1 VATATLTSKGQITM
15 PQAVRQ
21 SLGLETGDRVA
32 FVADNTG
39 GYKVVALRKDVKAL
53 RGRFA
58 GRAKQPV
65 SLDDMAAAVQAEA
78 AARAAVAKAAVRAG
92 VTKAAVRAGVT
103 KAAVRGRGAKA
114 RRTR

>member
-21 SLGLETGDRVA
+21 TLGLQTGDRVA
-32 FVADNTG
+32 FVADSAG
-39 GYKVVALRKDVKAL
+39 GYIVIALRKDVKAL

-58 GRAKQPV
+58 GRTKQPV

-78 AARAAVAKAAVRAG
+78 AARVGGASAAA
-92 VTKAAVRAGVT
+92 
-103 KAAVRGRGAKA
+103 RGRAAKA

>member
-1 VATATLTSKGQITM
+1 MATATLTSKGQITM
-15 PQAVRQ
+15 PQTVRQ
-21 SLGLETGDRVA
+21 TLGLQAGDRVA
-32 FVADNTG
+32 FVADNAG

-65 SLDDMAAAVQAEA
+65 SLDDMAAAVQTEA
-78 AARAAVAKAAVRAG
+78 AARMGAAKAAA
-92 VTKAAVRAGVT
+92 
-103 KAAVRGRGAKA
+103 RGHSAKA